1 MVKRRLRTSI
11 IDLKTL
17 QIHPESLERGHDS
30 ITCGVKQKVKEYL
43 QDKEKGEFV
52 GPIYPCQVFRR

>member
-1 MVKRRLRTSI
+1 M
-11 IDLKTL
+11 
-17 QIHPESLERGHDS
+17 HPDSLERGHSS

-52 GPIYPCQVFRR
+52 GQIYPNQLFRT